1 MGNDAMNLLIMDDA
15 ANIRHRIVEL
25 LSEVAGIDA
34 IIESEDVAS
43 AVKAIKEHEPEVV
56 ILDIQ
61 VPPDGPLRNG
71 IDVLKITKQ
80 QFPKTGVIMLTNFA
94 NPRYREECKRLGA
107 DYFFDK
113 SSEFEQVPEAV
124 LRMMKQQTNTSETSG
139 TTDGLHPGSTNA

>member
-1 MGNDAMNLLIMDDA
+1 MEHDAMNLLIMDDA

-25 LSEVAGIDA
+25 LSEVTGIDA

-43 AVKAIKEHEPEVV
+43 AVKAIQEHKPEVV

-71 IDVLKITKQ
+71 IDVLKLTKQ

-94 NPRYREECKRLGA
+94 NPRYREECARLGA

-124 LRMMKQQTNTSETSG
+124 LRMLKRQAG
-139 TTDGLHPGSTNA
+139 TTGTSDGLHPGASNA

>member
-1 MGNDAMNLLIMDDA
+1 MNLLIMDDA

-34 IIESEDVAS
+34 IIESDDVAS
-43 AVKAIKEHEPEVV
+43 ALKAIHEHRPEVV

-61 VPPDGPLRNG
+61 VPPDGLLRNG
-71 IDVLKITKQ
+71 IDVLKVTKQ

-94 NPRYREECKRLGA
+94 NLRYREECVRLGA

-124 LRMMKQQTNTSETSG
+124 LRILKQQSSKAG
-139 TTDGLHPGSTNA
+139 GLRPGSLNA

>member
-1 MGNDAMNLLIMDDA
+1 MNLLIMDDA

-25 LSEVAGIDA
+25 LSEVTGIDA

-43 AVKAIKEHEPEVV
+43 AVKAIREHHPDVV

-61 VPPDGPLRNG
+61 VPPDGTLRNG
-71 IDVLKITKQ
+71 IDVLKLTKQ

-94 NPRYREECKRLGA
+94 SPRYREECTRLGA

-124 LRMMKQQTNTSETSG
+124 LRILKQDASKAE
-139 TTDGLHPGSTNA
+139 GLRPNSLNA

>member
-1 MGNDAMNLLIMDDA
+1 MNLLIMDDA

-25 LSEVAGIDA
+25 LSEVAGIDE
-34 IIESEDVAS
+34 IIESEGVAS
-43 AVKAIKEHEPEVV
+43 AVKAIHEHRPEVV

-61 VPPDGPLRNG
+61 VPPDGALRNG
-71 IDVLKITKQ
+71 IDVLKLTKQ

-94 NPRYREECKRLGA
+94 NPRYREECTRLGA

-124 LRMMKQQTNTSETSG
+124 SRIVKLHASRA
-139 TTDGLHPGSTNA
+139 DGLQSSSRNV

>member
-1 MGNDAMNLLIMDDA
+1 MMDNDAMNLLIMDDA

-25 LSEVAGIDA
+25 LSEVAGIDT

-43 AVKAIKEHEPEVV
+43 AVKAIKEHKPEVV

-71 IDVLKITKQ
+71 IDVLKLTKQ
-80 QFPKTGVIMLTNFA
+80 QFPRTGVIMLTNFA

-124 LRMMKQQTNTSETSG
+124 LRMLKKTNSPG
-139 TTDGLHPGSTNA
+139 TTNGMHSGATNA